1 MTFRTVLRFYV
12 WYQTFAPEFSAGANA
27 HAAARQHREFRL
39 FPGTRNR
46 RLLQGCHLSEVEMRS
61 IVKSSALV
69 LGLALPS
76 VAAAQEISVSAG
88 ATLTSRYVS
97 NGVEQTTGAAFQPW
111 VEAEVNGFYAG
122 LWASNTATSIVGSKY
137 ELDIY
142 AGYRNEVGKLS
153 YDFGYARYYYH
164 EPYSNCCGEF
174 ILSMGYA
181 VTDQLSLGTR
191 FAFDPD
197 TDVLNS
203 RLTADFAV
211 NDKIGL
217 SASYGDIDHGGREYW
232 TVGASYAITDTF
244 SVSGTWHDSTTN
256 PGIFVLSVDTSFS
269 LR

>member
-1 MTFRTVLRFYV
+1 MP
-12 WYQTFAPEFSAGANA
+12 A
-27 HAAARQHREFRL
+27 
-39 FPGTRNR
+39 
-46 RLLQGCHLSEVEMRS
+46 
-61 IVKSSALV
+61 
-69 LGLALPS
+69 
-76 VAAAQEISVSAG
+76 
-88 ATLTSRYVS
+88 
-97 NGVEQTTGAAFQPW
+97 
-111 VEAEVNGFYAG
+111 
-122 LWASNTATSIVGSKY
+122 TATRSAS
-137 ELDIY
+137 
-142 AGYRNEVGKLS
+142 
-153 YDFGYARYYYH
+153 YARYYYH

-191 FAFDPD
+191 FALDPD

-217 SASYGDIDHGGREYW
+217 SASYGDIDHGGQEYW